1 MADVPDPLLATALKA
16 ARKTAR
22 NYVLIAKGT
31 AAVKLIVQKKKV
43 LAGDIQ
49 KAKTE
54 SKGTVIVEGTCL
66 GSGSEM
72 VFEVVGDEPSIKTMS
87 IKDLISEQT
96 ELKLK
101 PRFQVVKELTAV
113 KEEDEEEGTNEGE
126 NEEQQQPNANEVQQQ
141 PNADEVQNQAP
152 PPAPPPPP
160 PTAPPTPTEPVSGND
175 DLLKTLVATMGK
187 LAPQLTTAITT
198 VPTSRGELMGVAAE
212 FQKQIKA
219 KDAAG
224 ARESLLKLGQ
234 LINGVLATA
243 PKSNEQGS
251 NERESSESEPDA
263 ARAAFEKRR
272 EALESKLLEA
282 QKLNREKATP
292 LGNVWQY
299 ALTQAEGGNLQN
311 AMTAF
316 DRLETAI
323 RDVLA
328 AGKQSSGSEG
338 VVAAG
343 VTRLELEQ
351 VRLATAQGIGELE
364 DVLRATND
372 QRAWAVAN
380 IIRDLASKLPTELE
394 EVLGRLEQAVKSQ
407 NTQAIASLKEEVRGK
422 AASWTQFLQNNADHI
437 AGCEANPWNIPV
449 RIAAPIQ
456 KSLAAVMKVAA

>member
-1 MADVPDPLLATALKA
+1 MADVPDPELAAALKA
-16 ARKTAR
+16 ARKKPR

-54 SKGTVIVEGTCL
+54 AKGTVIVEGTCL

-72 VFEVVGDEPSIKTMS
+72 VFEVVGDEPSIKAIS

-101 PRFQVVKELTAV
+101 PKFQVVKALTEV

-126 NEEQQQPNANEVQQQ
+126 GEEQPQPNAS
-141 PNADEVQNQAP
+141 EVQNQAL

-160 PTAPPTPTEPVSGND
+160 PTPTPVEPVSGNE
-175 DLLKTLVATMGK
+175 DLLKTLVAAMGK
-187 LAPQLTTAITT
+187 LAPQLTTAITI
-198 VPTSRGELMGVAAE
+198 VPTSREELMGVAAE

-219 KDAAG
+219 KDANG

-234 LINGVLATA
+234 LVNGILSVLTKT
-243 PKSNEQGS
+243 PKPNEQGT
-251 NERESSESEPDA
+251 NEQESQQPEPDA
-263 ARAAFEKRR
+263 AQVAFEQRR
-272 EALESKLLEA
+272 NKLEPSLLEA
-282 QKLNREKATP
+282 QKLNREKAGP

-299 ALTQAEGGNLQN
+299 ALAQAEGGNYQN

-323 RDVLA
+323 RDVLK
-328 AGKQSSGSEG
+328 AGAQPSGSEG

-351 VRLATAQGIGELE
+351 VRLAMAQGIGELE
-364 DVLRATND
+364 DALRATND

-380 IIRDLASKLPTELE
+380 LIRDLAARLPTELE
-394 EVLGRLEQAVKSQ
+394 DALGQLEQAVNSQ
-407 NTQAIASLKEEVRGK
+407 NTEAIGKMKEAIRGK
-422 AASWTQFLQNNADHI
+422 AVTWTQFLKNNADHI

-449 RIAAPIQ
+449 RINAPIQ
-456 KSLAAVMKVAA
+456 KSLAAVMRVAA